1 MKLIQLYANKEN
13 FRRVTFKDGINIVVG
28 QIKDQRNYKKDSHN
42 LGKTT
47 LIHLID
53 FMLLKEINKDHFLKK
68 QQFKGYVFYLEIMS
82 NSGQYITIRRSTD
95 KNTKISFKYHSK
107 PMQNY
112 INESMWDDE
121 NIPLKGKD
129 DENPKLKLNALL
141 GFDVLQ
147 NYSYRNTINYFLRTQ
162 NDYQDVFKLSK
173 NVGKHINWKPILYQM
188 LGFSSEFFYEKL
200 KKDDEVESL
209 KKNIEN
215 IEKEFK
221 IDETLRD
228 KLMGLIDIKED
239 ELYKKSK
246 EIEKFDFYM
255 NERGLNK
262 QIIDEIETKISELN
276 SLEYNIT
283 FEINKI
289 NESFEETDNIDLQ
302 EVFQIYEEASIFFD
316 GQLKKS
322 YKDLLEFN
330 NKLTSERT
338 KHLVNVL
345 KKKKEKLSEI
355 REELARLNEKRQVV
369 LGSLQE
375 KDVFKKFKK
384 YQDEVSDLQV
394 EIAKIQNDID
404 NVDVVS
410 NIRKKLTIAKNDQ
423 DDLKEKI
430 SQEIKKSNNLYKG
443 IKRDYYHLMNDVLS
457 KDGVLSIY
465 QNQNGNVEF
474 KAEIENMDHEAT
486 AEDQGHSYKKLLCM
500 IFDITLLKNYYDKSF
515 FKFVYH
521 DGPLEVLDPRK
532 QVKYL
537 DMIVKLCNQKPELQY
552 IFTMIESDLPMIE
565 GNKKYPLSDFHI
577 AVELN
582 DDEDGKGT
590 LFGFEF

>member
-1 MKLIQLYANKEN
+1 MRLIQLYSNKEN
-13 FRRVTFKDGINIVVG
+13 FKKLTFKNGINIVVG
-28 QIKDQRNYKKDSHN
+28 QIKDEKNYEKDSHN

-53 FMLLKEINKDHFLKK
+53 FMLLKEINSKHFLKK
-68 QQFKGYVFYLEIMS
+68 RQFKGYVFYLEILS
-82 NSGQYITIRRSTD
+82 NSGQYITIKRGTD

-112 INESMWDDE
+112 INETIWDDE
-121 NIPLKGKD
+121 DLPLTGRG
-129 DENPKLKLNALL
+129 ENSPKQKLNLLL
-141 GFDVLQ
+141 GFNVME
-147 NYSYRNTINYFLRTQ
+147 NYLYRNTINYFLRTQ

-188 LGFSSEFFYEKL
+188 LGFSPESFYEKL
-200 KKDDEVESL
+200 KKDDEAESL

-215 IEKEFK
+215 IEREFK

-228 KLMGLIDIKED
+228 KLMGLIDIKQD
-239 ELYKKSK
+239 ELNKKSY
-246 EIEKFDFYM
+246 EIEKFDFYI

-262 QIIDEIETKISELN
+262 QVIEEIEMKISELN

-289 NESFEETDNIDLQ
+289 NESFEETDNVDLD
-302 EVFQIYEEASIFFD
+302 EVFQIYEEASIFFN

-322 YKDLLEFN
+322 YEDLLKFN

-338 KHLVNVL
+338 KHLVDVL
-345 KKKKEKLSEI
+345 EKKKEKLSEI
-355 REELARLNEKRQVV
+355 RVELVKLNDKRQEV
-369 LGSLQE
+369 LGTLQE

-384 YQDEVSDLQV
+384 YQNEVSDLQV
-394 EIAKIQNDID
+394 EISKLQNDIE

-410 NIRKKLTIAKNDQ
+410 SIKKKLTEVYNLQ

-430 SQEIKKSNNLYKG
+430 SQEIKKSNELYKG

-465 QNQNGNVEF
+465 QNKHGNVEF
-474 KAEIENMDHEAT
+474 KAEIENMEHEAT
-486 AEDQGHSYKKLLCM
+486 AEDRGNTYKKILCI

-537 DMIVKLCNQKPELQY
+537 DMIVKLCKEKPEVQY
-552 IFTMIESDLPMIE
+552 IFTMIESDLPMLE
-565 GNKKYPLSDFHI
+565 GNKKYPLSEFHI

>member
-1 MKLIQLYANKEN
+1 
-13 FRRVTFKDGINIVVG
+13 
-28 QIKDQRNYKKDSHN
+28 
-42 LGKTT
+42 
-47 LIHLID
+47 
-53 FMLLKEINKDHFLKK
+53 
-68 QQFKGYVFYLEIMS
+68 
-82 NSGQYITIRRSTD
+82 
-95 KNTKISFKYHSK
+95 
-107 PMQNY
+107 
-112 INESMWDDE
+112 
-121 NIPLKGKD
+121 
-129 DENPKLKLNALL
+129 
-141 GFDVLQ
+141 
-147 NYSYRNTINYFLRTQ
+147 
-162 NDYQDVFKLSK
+162 
-173 NVGKHINWKPILYQM
+173 
-188 LGFSSEFFYEKL
+188 
-200 KKDDEVESL
+200 
-209 KKNIEN
+209 
-215 IEKEFK
+215 
-221 IDETLRD
+221 
-228 KLMGLIDIKED
+228 
-239 ELYKKSK
+239 
-246 EIEKFDFYM
+246 
-255 NERGLNK
+255 
-262 QIIDEIETKISELN
+262 
-276 SLEYNIT
+276 
-283 FEINKI
+283 
-289 NESFEETDNIDLQ
+289 
-302 EVFQIYEEASIFFD
+302 
-316 GQLKKS
+316 LKKS